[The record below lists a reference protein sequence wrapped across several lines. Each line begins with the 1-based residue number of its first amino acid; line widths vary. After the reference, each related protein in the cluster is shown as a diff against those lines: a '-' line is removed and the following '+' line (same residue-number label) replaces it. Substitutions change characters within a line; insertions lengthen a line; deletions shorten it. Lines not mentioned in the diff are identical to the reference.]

1 MNTPVKPRLTLD
13 QLRRFSPFDFLTPQY
28 QQQLLDSL
36 SYLQRPAGTPLF
48 KRGER
53 SPVLTYLIEGKV
65 TLGDEGAKRTIEAGQ
80 AESVHALN
88 QEQPQ
93 LITVTASSDVR
104 LFSVDRGLLERLMNW
119 SQTADYGVVSLHGDS
134 TGEDLEDGEDW
145 LAKLLRTPLFG
156 RLPPQHLHALLAR
169 FEFIPVKAG
178 DSVIRYGEPGE
189 HFFVIKQGRASV
201 TLPAAYSQTACA
213 ELQVGDFFGEEALV
227 SDAVRSASVSML
239 EDGELA
245 RLDRQHFV
253 ELIRPSLVPQI
264 SSTQLKHI
272 TLQNQRTV
280 VLIDVRLPLEYRTGH
295 QPGSI
300 SLPVTRL
307 RSHTSELDRDS
318 LYAVTAEGGIRSEL
332 AVHLLNQ
339 LGFEAYLLSDQPG
352 QPPLA
357 A

>member
-1 MNTPVKPRLTLD
+1 MNASAKSRITLD
-13 QLRRFSPFDFLTPQY
+13 QLRRFTPFDFLTTEY

-36 SYLQRPAGTPLF
+36 SYQKRPAGSELF

-53 SPVLTYLIEGKV
+53 SPQLTYLLEGKV
-65 TLGDEGAKRTIEAGQ
+65 TLGSEGARRFLEAGQ
-80 AESVHALN
+80 AESVNALN

-93 LITVTASSDVR
+93 LLPVTASTDVR
-104 LFSVDRGLLERLMNW
+104 LFSVDRTLLERLMNW
-119 SQTADYGVVSLHGDS
+119 SQSADYGVVSLHG
-134 TGEDLEDGEDW
+134 ENHAEEAEAQDW

-169 FEFIPVKAG
+169 FESVPVKAG

-189 HFFVIKQGRASV
+189 HFFVIKQGRAAV
-201 TLPAAYSQTACA
+201 TLPAAYAQTVCP

-227 SDAVRSASVSML
+227 SDAVRSASVDML

-253 ELIRPSLVPQI
+253 ELIRPSLVPEI
-264 SSTQLKHI
+264 SSAQLKQI
-272 TLQNQRTV
+272 TLQNQRSIV
-280 VLIDVRLPLEYRTGH
+280 VLDVRLPLEHRAGH
-295 QPGSI
+295 LPGSV
-300 SLPVTRL
+300 SMPVNQL
-307 RSHTSELDRDS
+307 RAQTSELDRHS
-318 LYAVTAEGGIRSEL
+318 LYAVTADGGIRSEL

>member
-1 MNTPVKPRLTLD
+1 MNASAKPRMTLD
-13 QLRRFSPFDFLTPQY
+13 QLRRFTPFDFLTTAY

-36 SYLQRPAGTPLF
+36 SYQQRPAGTELF

-53 SPVLTYLIEGKV
+53 SAQLTYLLEGTV
-65 TLGDEGAKRTIEAGQ
+65 ALGSDSGKRLLAAGQ
-80 AESVHALN
+80 ADSVKALN
-88 QEQPQ
+88 EQQPQ
-93 LITVTASSDVR
+93 GQSVTASTEVT
-104 LFSVDRGLLERLMNW
+104 LFSVERSLLERLMNW
-119 SQTADYGVVSLHGDS
+119 SQSADYGVVSLQADHS
-134 TGEDLEDGEDW
+134 EEDEQGDW

-169 FEFIPVKAG
+169 FESIPVKAG

-189 HFFVIKQGRASV
+189 HFFVIKQGRAAV
-201 TLPAAYSQTACA
+201 TLPAAYAQTACA

-227 SDAVRSASVSML
+227 SDAVRSATVSML

-264 SSTQLKHI
+264 SSAQLRQI
-272 TLQNQRTV
+272 TLQNQRSI
-280 VLIDVRLPLEYRTGH
+280 VLLDVRLPLEHRAGH
-295 QPGSI
+295 LPGSV
-300 SLPVTRL
+300 SMPVARL
-307 RSHTSELDRDS
+307 RAQTSELDRQS
-318 LYAVTAEGGIRSEL
+318 LYAVTADGGIRSEL

-339 LGFEAYLLSDQPG
+339 LGFEAYLLSDTPG

>member
-1 MNTPVKPRLTLD
+1 MNAPAKPRMTLE
-13 QLRRFSPFDFLTPQY
+13 QLRRFTPFDFLTAEY

-36 SYLQRPAGTPLF
+36 SYQQRPAGTELF

-53 SPVLTYLIEGKV
+53 SAQLTYLLEGKV
-65 TLGDEGAKRTIEAGQ
+65 ALGSDGEKRLLEAGQ
-80 AESVHALN
+80 AESVKALN
-88 QEQPQ
+88 EQQPQ
-93 LITVTASSDVR
+93 GQSVTASTEVR
-104 LFSVDRGLLERLMNW
+104 LFSVERSLLERLMNW
-119 SQTADYGVVSLHGDS
+119 SQSADYGVVSLHGENHEE
-134 TGEDLEDGEDW
+134 EDEQGDW

-169 FEFIPVKAG
+169 FESVPVKAG

-189 HFFVIKQGRASV
+189 HFYVIKQGRAAV
-201 TLPAAYSQTACA
+201 TLPAAYAQTACA

-264 SSTQLKHI
+264 NSAQLRQI
-272 TLQNQRTV
+272 TLQNQRSI
-280 VLIDVRLPLEYRTGH
+280 VLLDVRLPLEHRTGH
-295 QPGSI
+295 LPGSV
-300 SLPVTRL
+300 SMPVTRL
-307 RSHTSELDRDS
+307 RSQTSELDRQS
-318 LYAVTAEGGIRSEL
+318 LYAVTADGGIRSEL

-339 LGFEAYLLSDQPG
+339 LGFEAYLLSDAPG